1 MHNVLPFQPGCF
13 GGEIG
18 TYVDCSEYEKKGEVT
33 SVLPES
39 FKPLV
44 LTDEMDQKWFDV
56 IKDLKIV

>member
-1 MHNVLPFQPGCF
+1 M
-13 GGEIG
+13 
-18 TYVDCSEYEKKGEVT
+18 T